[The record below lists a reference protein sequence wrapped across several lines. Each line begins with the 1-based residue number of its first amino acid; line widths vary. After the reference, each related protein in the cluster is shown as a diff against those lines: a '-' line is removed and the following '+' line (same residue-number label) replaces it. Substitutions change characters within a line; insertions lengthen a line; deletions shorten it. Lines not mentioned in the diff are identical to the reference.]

1 LVLRGARGAKHRALM
16 RVGVIG
22 LGTMGA
28 PMARH
33 LLAAGYQLTVH
44 NGTRERELP
53 LAELG
58 AARAASPAEA
68 ARDAE
73 AILTCL
79 SDTPD
84 VEAVIFG
91 EEGVAAG
98 LAEGGLLV
106 DCSTVSPTATAVMAR
121 RLAER

>member
-1 LVLRGARGAKHRALM
+1 
-16 RVGVIG
+16 
-22 LGTMGA
+22 
-28 PMARH
+28 MARH

-44 NGTRERELP
+44 NRTRERELP

-106 DCSTVSPTATAVMAR
+106 DCSNTPVAPCVQAR
-121 RLAER
+121 NKVNAGDVIVTFLASGDPFGRG